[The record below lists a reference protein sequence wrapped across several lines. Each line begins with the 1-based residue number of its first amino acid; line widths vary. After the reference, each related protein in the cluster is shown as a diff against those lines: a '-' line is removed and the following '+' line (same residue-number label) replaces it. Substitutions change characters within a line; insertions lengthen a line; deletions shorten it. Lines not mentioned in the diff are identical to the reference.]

1 MTNSNN
7 RNDEAQT
14 PAKVVLRAV
23 DLINSQNTMTLATS
37 AGESTWA
44 APVYYVYEHCAF
56 YFFSD
61 PESRHIREGLPARES
76 SAAIHAPSTGWRD
89 IRGIQMSG
97 RIERIPLG
105 REAASAFGAYL
116 KKYPFCKEFFSPGSV
131 LNLETSA
138 ADSRPNCIS
147 LFRSGCIIRT
157 MAFNSAIVN
166 WLIYPIVI
174 MGASELQS
182 E

>member
-1 MTNSNN
+1 MTNSNKK
-7 RNDEAQT
+7 NDEALT
-14 PAKVVLRAV
+14 TGKVALRAV

-37 AGESTWA
+37 ACESAWA

-61 PESRHIREGLPARES
+61 PESRHIREGLLAGDS

-89 IRGIQMSG
+89 ICGIQMSG
-97 RIERIPLG
+97 KIKRLPLG

-131 LNLETSA
+131 LNLET
-138 ADSRPNCIS
+138 
-147 LFRSGCIIRT
+147 FSGRFKAKLYKFIPKRVYYQD
-157 MAFNSAIVN
+157 NSIQF
-166 WLIYPIVI
+166 
-174 MGASELQS
+174 GHRELVDLTDCDLG
-182 E
+182 